1 MIGRSGP
8 YTRQLPRFVGKAA
21 EVKQKGSENRM
32 MKFELAFRFPI
43 EKAKGFDL
51 INAALFNLRL
61 SDLKIK
67 DQNGSLTITSFRDE
81 SKPKEYNYVLEELEL
96 QCTQDEEAGSYRYQ
110 FDMVALPWEAYDP
123 EENYMEAWKQNHPE
137 LDLCFLQT
145 VTYDAAK
152 ATVFNVLYREKVDK
166 D

>member
-1 MIGRSGP
+1 
-8 YTRQLPRFVGKAA
+8 
-21 EVKQKGSENRM
+21 

-43 EKAKGFDL
+43 EKTKIRFPIEKTKGFDL

-81 SKPKEYNYVLEELEL
+81 SKPKEYNFVLEELAL

-145 VTYDAAK
+145 VAYDAAK